1 MANVPDEDGFVTA
14 VSKRPTIIAEDEDDA
29 PVSVKKS
36 KELPN
41 FYKFQAAQQGRNS
54 KTFMYITL
62 I

>member
-14 VSKRPTIIAEDEDDA
+14 VSKRPAIVGEDEDDA
-29 PVSVKKS
+29 PVTKKKS

-54 KTFMYITL
+54 KINP
-62 I
+62 